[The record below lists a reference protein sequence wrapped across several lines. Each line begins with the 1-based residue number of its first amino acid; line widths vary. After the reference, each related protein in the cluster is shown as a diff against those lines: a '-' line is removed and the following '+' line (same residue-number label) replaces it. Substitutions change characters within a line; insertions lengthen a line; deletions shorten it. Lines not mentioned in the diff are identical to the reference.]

1 MESIPPVHS
10 NLGRLEPGTPPLWTH
25 LHHQHHHQQQQHD
38 LRPAQPEG
46 PRLEYPPEGGRGGW
60 QEEVG
65 AIFME
70 NKREEFTEDPEADEA
85 SDHKENQPTS
95 RVIQSDFIS
104 KQCNQYEYEVI
115 AAYIVN
121 WIKNKKFKK
130 DQKNLQ

>member
-10 NLGRLEPGTPPLWTH
+10 ALGRLEPGTPPLWSH
-25 LHHQHHHQQQQHD
+25 LHHQHQQQQHD
-38 LRPAQPEG
+38 LRPGQPEG
-46 PRLEYPPEGGRGGW
+46 PRLEDPEQQPGGRGGW

-95 RVIQSDFIS
+95 RVILQSDFIS
-104 KQCNQYEYEVI
+104 I
-115 AAYIVN
+115 SA
-121 WIKNKKFKK
+121 
-130 DQKNLQ
+130 